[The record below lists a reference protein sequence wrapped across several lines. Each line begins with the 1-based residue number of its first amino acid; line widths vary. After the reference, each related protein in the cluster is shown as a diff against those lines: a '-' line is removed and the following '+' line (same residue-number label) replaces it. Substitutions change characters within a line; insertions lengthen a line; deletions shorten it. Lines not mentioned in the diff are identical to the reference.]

1 MDKTSQLMEDTLL
14 PLRVKSNLND
24 YIITFH
30 NSVEKLLHTLD
41 KTNWFIIDENLNLYY
56 NFDNIPN
63 KIYYKCTEASKS
75 FESIHILL
83 NQFVENKFKANTEVV
98 IIGGGTLQD
107 VAGFCCSIYSRGIK
121 YRLVPTTLLAQ
132 CDSCVGGKTSI
143 NYSSTKNLLGTFY
156 PPVEILICDKFL
168 ETLTD
173 SDYKSGLGEV
183 FKFKILQGKP
193 VSEIHNKHNL
203 NSTVRECLAYKIS
216 VIEVDEFDKSL
227 RKLLNYGHTFGHAL
241 EITSQYSIPHGSAVI
256 FGILIVNDIMEKLD
270 EGSMIDTKSIA
281 EAGKELVAHIELQKS
296 WFDIN
301 KLVKI
306 IKADKKNTGQI
317 NLVFPDSSTI
327 FKLITL
333 EEDEIIRLCD
343 SVFTRFL

>member
-270 EGSMIDTKSIA
+270 EGGVVDTKSIA
-281 EAGKELVAHIELQKS
+281 EVGKELVAHIELQKS

-301 KLVKI
+301 KLVQI
-306 IKADKKNTGQI
+306 IKADKKNTEQI
-317 NLVFPDSSTI
+317 NLVFPDNSTI